1 MILIYLGAQH
11 TQQSAYEQVL
21 QTMQLPVRFLS
32 DAQTEATLNELFE
45 HREHEQHA
53 HPLPHP
59 LMVMKDVS
67 DAQFQRIM
75 QQFHANSLSMERK
88 AMWTV
93 HNQDWSFARLAE
105 EIEEEHRYFADR
117 EQLYAIFSAS
127 NHKDPQAYAPASW
140 KAYAATLTRLYG
152 QLVRQE
158 PSPQELKA
166 MLEEA
171 KAAEAAL
178 LPRSIL
184 NTDQ

>member
-1 MILIYLGAQH
+1 
-11 TQQSAYEQVL
+11 
-21 QTMQLPVRFLS
+21 
-32 DAQTEATLNELFE
+32 
-45 HREHEQHA
+45 
-53 HPLPHP
+53 
-59 LMVMKDVS
+59 
-67 DAQFQRIM
+67 
-75 QQFHANSLSMERK
+75 
-88 AMWTV
+88 MWTV

-171 KAAEAAL
+171 CPAERMARSAGHFCLACSLTTVSKATKL
-178 LPRSIL
+178 K
-184 NTDQ
+184 TDQRQEAMDTRERRAVGGEIRALSNLMRRKILEFAPPPEDPEFTEMQGQLLDFLSHHPDREI